1 MKRFFYPRLAWDGL
15 RKNRRLAVPYLLTCI
30 CMVAVFYILGF
41 LASPGTLALIPVGKT
56 SVVLILTL
64 GKYVI
69 LVFSLIFLYYTYS
82 FLIRRRAREFGL
94 YNVLGMGKR
103 NLVRII
109 SWENLITFIA
119 ALTGGLLAGILLSK
133 LAELGLVNLLGGTV
147 DYAIRVDADTVVFT
161 VLAYAAIFLLIGL
174 SAVIRT
180 VRANAV
186 SLMKS
191 ENVGEKPPK
200 GSIVIALLGVI
211 LLGVAYWLAIGM
223 ENPISALQWFF
234 AAVILVIVAT
244 YLLMIT
250 GSVRM
255 CRILQGSKKYYY
267 KAKHFV
273 SVSSM
278 AYRMKR
284 NGAGLASICIIA
296 TMILVMLSTT
306 TCLWFG
312 ADDSLRSNY
321 PREINLTMHMLAPE
335 NLADENLQPI
345 EERINEYIAEKGGAV
360 SNVMDTRA
368 VQLFG
373 TMEGSVFQS
382 DYSTRNSVSYNN
394 VWSVDLVDAD
404 RWAQYERSGETG
416 LLEGLADGEAVLL
429 TENTSWEGDTLTIA
443 QGGIEKTFRLKAV
456 KAADVVE
463 DSEKSILAHLTL
475 FVPDVGKALAEF
487 TSDVDDNGNQKM
499 AIGWTYRFDTGLSD
513 EENIAIGRELEAVVI
528 RPFVGREKVSGIWT
542 AWSESRAAGADDFYG
557 MYGSL
562 FFIGILLSAVFLVA
576 AVLIIYYKQVSE
588 GYEDVKR
595 FDIMQKVGMTKKDI
609 RSSIRSQLLTVFALP
624 LVFAGLHLVFAF
636 PMIRRVLMLFNL
648 YNVGL
653 FMRTTAISFVA
664 FAIFYAIVYRLTSSV
679 YYRIVSNADTR
690 EA

>member
-1 MKRFFYPRLAWDGL
+1 MNRFFYPRLAWDGL

-30 CMVAVFYILGF
+30 CMVAVFYIMGF

-56 SVVLILTL
+56 SAALVLTL

-103 NLVRII
+103 NLIRII

-119 ALTGGLLAGILLSK
+119 ALTGGLLVGILLSK
-133 LAELGLVNLLGGTV
+133 LAELWLINLLGGAV
-147 DYAIRVDADTVVFT
+147 DYAIRIDADTIAFT
-161 VLAYAAIFLLIGL
+161 VLAYAAIFLLIAL

-180 VRANAV
+180 ARASAV
-186 SLMKS
+186 NLMKS

-200 GSIVIALLGVI
+200 GNLFIALLGIV
-211 LLGVAYWLAIGM
+211 LLGIAYWLAVGM

-234 AAVILVIVAT
+234 AAVILVILAT

-255 CRILQGSKKYYY
+255 CRILQGSKNYYY

-321 PREINLTMHMLAPE
+321 PREINLTMHLLNPE
-335 NLADENLQPI
+335 NLADENLQPV
-345 EERINEYIAEKGGAV
+345 EDRINEYIAEKGGTV
-360 SNVMDTRA
+360 SNVMDTRS
-368 VQLFG
+368 VSLFG
-373 TMEGSVFQS
+373 TMENGVFQS
-382 DYSTRNSVSYNN
+382 DYSVRNSVSYNN
-394 VWSVDLVDAD
+394 VWSVDFVDAD
-404 RWAQYERSGETG
+404 RWTQNSRGEGSDLLTG
-416 LLEGLADGEAVLL
+416 LAEDEAVLL
-429 TENTSWEGDTLTIA
+429 TENTSWESDTLTIA
-443 QGGIEKTFRLKAV
+443 QGSIQKTFRLKAV
-456 KAADVVE
+456 QPAVVEE

-475 FVPDVGKALAEF
+475 FVPDVAKALAEF
-487 TSDVDDNGNQKM
+487 TSDVEENGTQKM
-499 AIGWTYRFDTGLSD
+499 TIGWTYRFDTGLSD
-513 EENIAIGRELEAVVI
+513 EENIEIGKEIEAVVI
-528 RPFVGREKVSGIWT
+528 RPFVGRQKVFGIWT
-542 AWSESRAAGADDFYG
+542 AWSDSRAAGAEDFYG

-576 AVLIIYYKQVSE
+576 AVLIIYYKQISE

-595 FDIMQKVGMTKKDI
+595 FDIMQKVGMTKKEI

-624 LVFAGLHLVFAF
+624 LAFAGLHLVFAF
-636 PMIRRVLMLFNL
+636 PMIRRVLMLFSL

-653 FMRTTAISFVA
+653 FIRTTAISFVA
-664 FAIFYAIVYRLTSSV
+664 FAAFYIIVYRLTSGV
-679 YYRIVSNADTR
+679 YYRIVSNADAH
-690 EA
+690 E